1 MIIVR
6 LKEVAEAKGY
16 NLSRLQKAS
25 GIDMGVIRRYWKWDG
40 NLQSLHVPS
49 IDKLCALLD
58 VDPGDLIKRTVTPAA
73 S

>member
-25 GIDMGVIRRYWKWDG
+25 GIDMGVIRRYWKWDS

-49 IDKLCALLD
+49 LDKLCALLD
-58 VDPGDLIKRTVTPAA
+58 CEPGDLIKRTPPAG
-73 S
+73 